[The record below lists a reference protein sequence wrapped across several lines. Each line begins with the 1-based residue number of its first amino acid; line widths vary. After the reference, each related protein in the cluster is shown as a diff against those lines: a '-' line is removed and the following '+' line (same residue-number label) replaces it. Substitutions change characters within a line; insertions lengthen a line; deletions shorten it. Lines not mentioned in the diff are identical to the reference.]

1 MALICANDRT
11 SVRIN
16 VRPTVSNSEAYNE
29 RVERRIVP
37 LIPIVVEQTSRGER
51 SYDIYSRLLK
61 DRIIMLGTPI
71 NDDVANIVVAQML
84 FLEADNPEKDIQLY
98 INSPGGSV
106 SAGLGIYD
114 IMQFVKCDVATFCIG
129 LAASMGSLLLAAG
142 TNGKRYVL
150 PHARV
155 MIHQP
160 HIMGGLSGQASDIEI
175 HAREMIH
182 TKKRLTEIYA
192 NHTGRSFDSLN
203 ESMDRDN
210 FMSAEDAKTF
220 GLVDHVVQFRKGVK
234 NKS

>member
-1 MALICANDRT
+1 MG
-11 SVRIN
+11 
-16 VRPTVSNSEAYNE
+16 NSAARGYT
-29 RVERRIVP
+29 VP

-71 NDDVANIVVAQML
+71 NDDVANIVIAQML

-106 SAGLGIYD
+106 TAGLGIYD
-114 IMQFVKCDVATFCIG
+114 IMQFVKCDVATTCIG
-129 LAASMGSLLLAAG
+129 LAASMGSLLLTAG
-142 TNGKRYVL
+142 AHGKRYAL

-175 HAREMIH
+175 HAREMIN
-182 TKKRLTEIYA
+182 TKRRLTEIYV
-192 NHTGRSFDSLN
+192 NHTGKDYDFLN
-203 ESMDRDN
+203 NAMDRDY
-210 FMSAEDAKTF
+210 FMSSEEAKTF
-220 GLVDHVVQFRKGVK
+220 GLVDYVVQGRKV
-234 NKS
+234 NKK

>member
-1 MALICANDRT
+1 VQLH
-11 SVRIN
+11 
-16 VRPTVSNSEAYNE
+16 EGYNKSIE
-29 RVERRIVP
+29 GRFVP

-61 DRIIMLGTPI
+61 DRIILLGTAI
-71 NDDVANIVVAQML
+71 NDDVANIVIAQML

-114 IMQFVKCDVATFCIG
+114 IMQFVKCDVTTMCIG

-142 TNGKRYVL
+142 AKGKRYVL

-175 HAREMIH
+175 HAREMIS
-182 TKKRLTEIYA
+182 TKRRLTEIYA
-192 NHTGRSFDSLN
+192 RHTGKDFDFLN
-203 ESMDRDN
+203 DSMDRDN
-210 FMSAEDAKTF
+210 FMSAEDAKGF
-220 GLVDHVVQFRKGVK
+220 GLVDNIVQSRKNTLSNTK
-234 NKS
+234 